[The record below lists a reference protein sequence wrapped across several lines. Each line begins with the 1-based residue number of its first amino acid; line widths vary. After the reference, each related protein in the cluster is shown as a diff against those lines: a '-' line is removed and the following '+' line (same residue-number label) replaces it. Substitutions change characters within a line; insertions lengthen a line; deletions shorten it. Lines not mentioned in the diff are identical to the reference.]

1 MSAQIIF
8 IGEIQRQCKFALIA
22 CDAMQKSLHQ
32 MGQEIDKEK
41 QLVIKI
47 EKCQEGLLLLL
58 SVVDSF
64 NIQTTIVALKIGL
77 IMHTVMHTFFECY
90 HCHY

>member
-64 NIQTTIVALKIGL
+64 NPNPNPSL
-77 IMHTVMHTFFECY
+77 IKAPSFTKFSIIAHAVSW
-90 HCHY
+90 